1 MLLESSFHSLF
12 CLKFSFKLV
21 SNWLLFL
28 RVMQENKI
36 GCFFFCIQC
45 MSSGTSKSTTSL
57 PITTLGKMTDAD
69 NVINLQHFGSDPVDI
84 WINP

>member
-36 GCFFFCIQC
+36 GCFFLYTVYVQWDVKAYYIYTYNNTWQN
-45 MSSGTSKSTTSL
+45 
-57 PITTLGKMTDAD
+57 D
-69 NVINLQHFGSDPVDI
+69 
-84 WINP
+84 